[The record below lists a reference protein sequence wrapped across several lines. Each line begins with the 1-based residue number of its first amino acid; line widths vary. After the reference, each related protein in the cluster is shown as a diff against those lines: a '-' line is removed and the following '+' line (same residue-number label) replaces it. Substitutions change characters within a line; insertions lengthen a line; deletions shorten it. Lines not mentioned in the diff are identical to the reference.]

1 MEIKFDNEYGKNDYI
16 LLESTPDLMK
26 DISIILNNSSSP
38 SISSVLNL
46 KQGST
51 TNTVILTTYDKSYE
65 LKNLESSNQFLLVEN
80 DNSIGKT
87 MIKSIMSNIL
97 EVTKFV
103 PSISYLLNLLKK
115 ESTLSYDLTNG
126 HVVCSLS
133 SLSFEDLLLRSD
145 FSESTL
151 KEVLLKIGAFEK
163 NNKIFIFEESFRLEI
178 IKQLLSKIRN
188 NNSFHINDDV
198 FDDFA
203 YLNLNNEEK
212 RVLLE
217 IISDKELNSYVI
229 NLAKLKDF
237 IGLLVKHNSQ
247 SNIIPLETFK
257 SNFQLL
263 QSLYCSIDVCNKLI
277 EDDVIYTSSSCED
290 NLYEYFKEMDLRF
303 LKGKA
308 ILKINQHEKT
318 FNCDLIFFELENYNQ
333 KFDKQLLE
341 LFNLKDTWSFNEIS
355 AVFCQ
360 EDNLKDKVGRYCKI
374 IYDKNQFISNKEIV
388 LYKHKFK
395 K

>member
-1 MEIKFDNEYGKNDYI
+1 MEIKFDNDYMKNEYI

-26 DISIILNNSSSP
+26 DINTTLNSSSP
-38 SISSVLNL
+38 NISSVLNL

-51 TNTVILTTYDKSYE
+51 TNTVILTTIDKSYE

-80 DNSIGKT
+80 DTTNKKL
-87 MIKSIMSNIL
+87 MIKSILNNII

-115 ESTLSYDLTNG
+115 ESTLSYNLSTG
-126 HVVCSLS
+126 QLVYSLS
-133 SLSFEDLLLRSD
+133 SLGFEDLLLKSD

-151 KEVLLKIGAFEK
+151 KDVLLKFGAFEK
-163 NNKIFIFEESFRLEI
+163 NNKIFIFEESFRLEMT
-178 IKQLLSKIRN
+178 KQILLKIRN

-198 FDDFA
+198 FDDYA
-203 YLNLNNEEK
+203 YLNLNSEEK

-217 IISDKELNSYVI
+217 IISDKEVNSYLI

-237 IGLLVKHNSQ
+237 IGLLVKQKYQ
-247 SNIIPLETFK
+247 SNIISFVSFK
-257 SNFQLL
+257 SEFQLL
-263 QSLYCSIDVCNKLI
+263 QSLYCSIDVSNKLI
-277 EDDVIYTSSSCED
+277 ENDVIYTSSSCED
-290 NLYEYFKEMDLRF
+290 NLYEYFNEMDLRF

-308 ILKINQHEKT
+308 ILKINSHEKT
-318 FNCDLIFFELENYNQ
+318 YNCDLIFFELENYNQ

-341 LFNLKDTWSFNEIS
+341 LFSLKDTWSFNEIS
-355 AVFCQ
+355 AVFSQ
-360 EDNLKDKVGRYCKI
+360 EDNLKDKIGRYCKL